1 MPFDPLSGLSVIG
14 IAKAGLVPLKLA
26 CAGGGPSY
34 SPSTAETA
42 SSSKAGAATAAVAP
56 QGQSV
61 IDSGHDHEFWWQ
73 ATHEG
78 KGLTP
83 EQWQHPEAMGITAE
97 DVPVSAVPNPY
108 AMTTKP
114 TGSLWGPWHSSSPP
128 TGQQGLNANAD
139 MKHLMQQANELKAD
153 LMKHPALAN
162 PMKMYQDMAA
172 ELKAHYPE
180 FGTFIPKESSFLNS
194 PAASLFLTYNGG
206 APTDFIGTVPADGG
220 GSISSVL
227 RNTAGAISGF
237 CRDYA
242 RSWMAMP
249 TVVTEIIV

>member
-1 MPFDPLSGLSVIG
+1 
-14 IAKAGLVPLKLA
+14 
-26 CAGGGPSY
+26 
-34 SPSTAETA
+34 
-42 SSSKAGAATAAVAP
+42 
-56 QGQSV
+56 
-61 IDSGHDHEFWWQ
+61 
-73 ATHEG
+73 
-78 KGLTP
+78 
-83 EQWQHPEAMGITAE
+83 QWQHPEAMGITAE

-128 TGQQGLNANAD
+128 TGQHGLNANTD

-172 ELKAHYPE
+172 ELKAHV
-180 FGTFIPKESSFLNS
+180 TRLVQS
-194 PAASLFLTYNGG
+194 PFHQSLLVVPRVRHLHHQGELLPQLTRWALSQSGEGSGPFVLTAASLFLTYNGG

-227 RNTAGAISGF
+227 RNTAGALSGF

-249 TVVTEIIV
+249 IVVTEIIV

>member
-1 MPFDPLSGLSVIG
+1 MG
-14 IAKAGLVPLKLA
+14 
-26 CAGGGPSY
+26 
-34 SPSTAETA
+34 
-42 SSSKAGAATAAVAP
+42 SKAGAATAAVAP

-114 TGSLWGPWHSSSPP
+114 TGSLWGPWHSGSPP
-128 TGQQGLNANAD
+128 TGQQGLNVNTD

-180 FGTFIPKESSFLNS
+180 FGTFITKESSFLNS
-194 PAASLFLTYNGG
+194 PGGHQRTLAKASGPLVLAAASLFLTYNGG
-206 APTDFIGTVPADGG
+206 APTDFIGTVPADGDEG
-220 GSISSVL
+220 APVD
-227 RNTAGAISGF
+227 TAGAISGF

-242 RSWMAMP
+242 RSWVAMP